1 MVWGWIGAAVL
12 RVVLLHKRIV
22 AFRARQTLR
31 QFTSRVTSWRCNL
44 LPRQELNWQRS
55 STFDFTVVAF
65 SLSMYHGTW
74 TVCLLISRCHEEVRR
89 GRYGGGEVTHSEE
102 GASSQQGWEIV
113 WDLYVLW
120 LMGNFYCSLGH
131 NHMPTG
137 CLRKTNCIHKLLP
150 EGSALIWRAG
160 QTETVKKNAFLTEW
174 ADKHS
179 RLHKNRKGCMS
190 QCLPAEGT
198 ENTHQG
204 AILRKLSSTM
214 SKGSER
220 TRTCCRQNTNI
231 YSCNEKKGLWKSD
244 IKTYVRSPCS
254 RFQTYLGPKDIL
266 GREGNKVWQPW
277 HIYLII

>member
-1 MVWGWIGAAVL
+1 MGPLCLVINGELLLFFRPQPYAHWVSQEDELHSQAV
-12 RVVLLHKRIV
+12 
-22 AFRARQTLR
+22 ARG
-31 QFTSRVTSWRCNL
+31 FSPYMESWA
-44 LPRQELNWQRS
+44 NWNS
-55 STFDFTVVAF
+55 
-65 SLSMYHGTW
+65 
-74 TVCLLISRCHEEVRR
+74 
-89 GRYGGGEVTHSEE
+89 
-102 GASSQQGWEIV
+102 
-113 WDLYVLW
+113 
-120 LMGNFYCSLGH
+120 
-131 NHMPTG
+131 
-137 CLRKTNCIHKLLP
+137 
-150 EGSALIWRAG
+150 
-160 QTETVKKNAFLTEW
+160 KKKIAFLTEW

-179 RLHKNRKGCMS
+179 RLHKNRKGCRS